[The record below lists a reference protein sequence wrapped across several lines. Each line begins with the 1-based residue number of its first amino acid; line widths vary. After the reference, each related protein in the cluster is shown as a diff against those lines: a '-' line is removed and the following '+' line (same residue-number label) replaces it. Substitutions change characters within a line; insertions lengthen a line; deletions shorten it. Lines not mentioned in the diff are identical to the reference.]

1 MATMMDRLEKLAA
14 MWGDDAAR
22 YILIRTEPGTEGVTS
37 CVIFDVV
44 DRMGAIIEDDELCAE
59 VKRRMVAAGVPILD
73 RVPDA

>member
-1 MATMMDRLEKLAA
+1 MTDHLQKFAT

-37 CVIFDVV
+37 CVIFDNV
-44 DRMGAIIEDDELCAE
+44 DRTGAIIEEDDVSAE

-73 RVPDA
+73 RFPDA

>member
-1 MATMMDRLEKLAA
+1 MTDRLQEFAA

-22 YILIRTEPGTEGVTS
+22 YVLIRTDPGTAGVTS
-37 CVIFDVV
+37 CVIFDTV
-44 DRMGAIIEDDELCAE
+44 DRTGAIIEDDDLSAE